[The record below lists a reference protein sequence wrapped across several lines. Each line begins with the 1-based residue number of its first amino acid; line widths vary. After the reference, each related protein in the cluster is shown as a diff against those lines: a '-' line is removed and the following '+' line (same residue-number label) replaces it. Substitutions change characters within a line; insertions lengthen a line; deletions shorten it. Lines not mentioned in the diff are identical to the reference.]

1 MRPGGSRARGEG
13 NGGKDMSI
21 RPVKE
26 LPARAGIGKKGSS
39 FVAADLR
46 EFVRKGMD
54 VAVLEVEGKKAGA
67 IVDACKRYI
76 KAHPEQLRGCKAD
89 VRGGKAYVWREVER

>member
-1 MRPGGSRARGEG
+1 MA
-13 NGGKDMSI
+13 I

-26 LPARAGIGKKGSS
+26 LPVRKSGRAAGESY
-39 FVAADLR
+39 VAADMR

-54 VAVLEVEGKKAGA
+54 VAVLEVEGRKAGA

-76 KAHPEQLRGCKAD
+76 KAHPDKLRGVHAGM
-89 VRGGKAYVWREVER
+89 RGGRAYVWREVER

>member
-1 MRPGGSRARGEG
+1 MA
-13 NGGKDMSI
+13 I

-26 LPARAGIGKKGSS
+26 LPVLKSGRAAGEPY
-39 FVAADLR
+39 VAADMR

-54 VAVLEVEGKKAGA
+54 VAVLEYDGRKART

-76 KAHPEQLRGCKAD
+76 KAHPDRLRGCKAG
-89 VRGGKAYVWREVER
+89 VRAGKVYVCREVER

>member
-1 MRPGGSRARGEG
+1 MA
-13 NGGKDMSI
+13 I

-26 LPARAGIGKKGSS
+26 VPTRRRGYVHGET
-39 FVAADLR
+39 FVDADMR
-46 EFVRKGMD
+46 EFVRRGMD
-54 VAVLEVEGKKAGA
+54 VAVLEVEGKKPSA

-76 KAHPEQLRGCKAD
+76 KAHPEQLRGCKAG

>member
-1 MRPGGSRARGEG
+1 MA
-13 NGGKDMSI
+13 I

-26 LPARAGIGKKGSS
+26 LPVRTGPGNDGES
-39 FVAADLR
+39 FVEADMR

-54 VAVLEVEGKKAGA
+54 VAVLEYDGRKAGT

-76 KAHPEQLRGCKAD
+76 KAHPDKLRGVHAGM
-89 VRGGKAYVWREVER
+89 RGGKAYVWREVER

>member
-1 MRPGGSRARGEG
+1 MA
-13 NGGKDMSI
+13 I

-26 LPARAGIGKKGSS
+26 LPVLKSGRAAGESY
-39 FVAADLR
+39 VAADMR

-54 VAVLEVEGKKAGA
+54 VAVLEYDGRKACT

-76 KAHPEQLRGCKAD
+76 KAHPDKLRGVRA
-89 VRGGKAYVWREVER
+89 VMRGGKAYVWREVER

>member
-1 MRPGGSRARGEG
+1 MA
-13 NGGKDMSI
+13 I

-26 LPARAGIGKKGSS
+26 LPVLKSGRAAGESY
-39 FVAADLR
+39 VAADMR
-46 EFVRKGMD
+46 EFVRRGMD
-54 VAVLEVEGKKAGA
+54 VAVLEYDGRKAGA

-76 KAHPEQLRGCKAD
+76 KAHPEQLRGCKAG

>member
-1 MRPGGSRARGEG
+1 MA
-13 NGGKDMSI
+13 I
-21 RPVKE
+21 RPVREVPKRVHGFVTRE
-26 LPARAGIGKKGSS
+26 S
-39 FVAADLR
+39 FVDADMR

-76 KAHPEQLRGCKAD
+76 KAHPEQLRGCKAG
-89 VRGGKAYVWREVER
+89 VRGGKAYVWREA

>member
-1 MRPGGSRARGEG
+1 MA
-13 NGGKDMSI
+13 I

-26 LPARAGIGKKGSS
+26 LPVRRGGFAANEP
-39 FVAADLR
+39 FVDADMR

-54 VAVLEVEGKKAGA
+54 VAVLEYDGRKART

-76 KAHPEQLRGCKAD
+76 KAHPDKLRGVHAGM
-89 VRGGKAYVWREVER
+89 RGGKAYVWRETER

>member
-1 MRPGGSRARGEG
+1 MA
-13 NGGKDMSI
+13 I
-21 RPVKE
+21 RPVREVPK
-26 LPARAGIGKKGSS
+26 RRHGSVPGET
-39 FVAADLR
+39 FVDADMR

-54 VAVLEVEGKKAGA
+54 VAVIDVEGKKAGA

-76 KAHPEQLRGCKAD
+76 KAHPEQLRGCKAG